1 MWWLRFELIKIGV
14 VKIGN
19 IGCAPIIEF
28 LLDERAERE
37 DIDVRVFSSGAKMGK
52 EQANQVVEDVLS
64 FKPELIIF
72 TTPNASL
79 PIPQKVIES
88 LADSKIPSIVVS
100 DAPAKK
106 VIKEVEEKGLGYFI
120 IEGDAMIGAR
130 REFLDPVE
138 MAIFNAEV
146 VKILAISG
154 VFNIIQEKID
164 QALESLKAGTPL
176 QLPRLVIDAELA
188 SNASKFSNPY
198 AKAKASAAYDIAK
211 KVAELNVKGCFMI
224 KEMDR
229 YVLTVA
235 SAHEMMRQA
244 ARLADEARE
253 IEKYS
258 DTVQRTPHYD
268 DGRILSKKKLFEK
281 PE

>member
-1 MWWLRFELIKIGV
+1 MVKIGV

-52 EQANQVVEDVLS
+52 EQANQVVEQLWP
-64 FKPELIIF
+64 FKPDLIIF

-79 PIPQKVIES
+79 PVPQKVIDS
-88 LADSKIPSIVVS
+88 LANSKIPSIVVS

-106 VIKEVEEKGLGYFI
+106 TIKEVEEKGLGYLI

-138 MAIFNAEV
+138 MAIFNTDV
-146 VKILAISG
+146 VKILAVSG
-154 VFNIIQEKID
+154 AFNIIQEKID
-164 QALESLKAGTPL
+164 ESLESLKAGNAP
-176 QLPRLVIDAELA
+176 QLPRLIIDAELA
-188 SNASKFSNPY
+188 SNASKLSNPY

-229 YVLTVA
+229 YILTAA

-258 DTVQRTPHYD
+258 DSVHRTPHYD
-268 DGRILSKKKLFEK
+268 DGRVLSKNKLFEK